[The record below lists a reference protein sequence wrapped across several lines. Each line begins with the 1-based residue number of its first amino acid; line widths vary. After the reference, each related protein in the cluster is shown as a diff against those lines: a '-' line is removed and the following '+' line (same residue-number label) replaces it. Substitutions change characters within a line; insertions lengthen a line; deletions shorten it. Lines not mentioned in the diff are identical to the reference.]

1 MSVFKLKM
9 MDLMK
14 STFFKIEKLSFG
26 KSLLIFALLFR
37 KLSWK
42 FKDFKKAFSFAFK
55 NLNNFYVP
63 SLKLSKGNQFKDL
76 FSKITIKVPDEG
88 FIVSLDIF
96 KTLSYTHPIID
107 NMSIDYS
114 KVINSSLNE
123 FKRRYSSK
131 SGIYAENQ
139 MNLIESIEILIDRQI
154 DEIKKSNRKDRDKYI
169 GFFENIKNNEA
180 KTFEEALQR
189 ILFFNQILW
198 QTGHKLN
205 GWARLDKSL
214 SKVYEK
220 DTISK
225 DEALNLIKDFLK
237 VAHKFYY
244 YKSNSLVGDTG
255 QIIVLGGKKENGEY
269 FSNDLTCLF
278 IQAVKELNLPDP
290 KLVLRVC
297 EDTPRSIWE
306 AALDCISTGVGSP
319 LISNDDVIIPKLIDF
334 GYLKKDA
341 YNYVVSA
348 CWEPAPLGV
357 GLELNNVDSIVF
369 LKPLNDLLDNEDLSF
384 DDFDSFYNEY
394 KKYLADYMTRFIER
408 LNSLNW
414 EEDPLLSLFVDGCDE
429 KQTDISQGGAIYNNY
444 GVTSVSLSNTVNSL
458 LNIKKFVFD
467 DKEFSLNEFNSF
479 RKSNFSDGALLDRLK
494 DSNLKFGLDNDE
506 VINLTNDIVDGAS
519 KVFKNNLNKY
529 GGKFK
534 FGLSAPS
541 FISQSPNIEA
551 SFDGRQNFEPFNVHI
566 SSDNSDYMELM
577 RFASKLDY
585 SENKFNGNVVD
596 FMVTPTFI
604 KNNSDKFLDFLIL
617 SCKLG
622 IFQMQM
628 NVTSSETLIKAKE
641 NPEAYS
647 NLIVRVWG
655 FSAYFN
661 DLPEDYQN
669 LLIKRALEN
678 EGRC

>member
-1 MSVFKLKM
+1 MKMRNLLIYFFLKFK
-9 MDLMK
+9 
-14 STFFKIEKLSFG
+14 KLSFG
-26 KSLLIFALLFR
+26 KRLIIFALLFR
-37 KLSWK
+37 KLFWK
-42 FKDFKKAFSFAFK
+42 FKNLKTTFLFAFK
-55 NLNNFYVP
+55 NLNKLYVP

-76 FSKITIKVPDEG
+76 FDKIDIIIPDEG

-96 KTLSYTHPIID
+96 KTLSYTYPIIE

-114 KVINSSLNE
+114 KIINSSLNE
-123 FKRRYSSK
+123 FKKKYSSK
-131 SGIYAENQ
+131 SGSYAENQ
-139 MNLIESIEILIDRQI
+139 MNLLESIEILIDRQC
-154 DEIKKSNRKDRDKYI
+154 DEIKKSNRKDKGKYI
-169 GFFENIKNNEA
+169 DFFENIKHCEA

-198 QTGHKLN
+198 QTGHNLN
-205 GWARLDKSL
+205 GWARLDYAL
-214 SKVYEK
+214 SKVYENDDITK
-220 DTISK
+220 NESLK
-225 DEALNLIKDFLK
+225 LIKDFLK
-237 VAHKFYY
+237 VAHEFYY
-244 YKSNSLVGDTG
+244 YKSTLMLGDTG
-255 QIIVLGGKKENGEY
+255 QIIVLGGKKENEEY
-269 FSNDLTCLF
+269 FYNDLTSLF

-290 KLVLRVC
+290 KLILRVC
-297 EDTPRSIWE
+297 ENTPRHIWE
-306 AALDCISTGVGSP
+306 SALDCISTGVGSP
-319 LISNDDVIIPKLIDF
+319 LLSNDDVIIPKLIDF

-357 GLELNNVDSIVF
+357 GLELNNIGSIVF
-369 LKPLNDLLDNEDLSF
+369 LKPLNDLLDKEDLLLF
-384 DDFDSFYNEY
+384 NDFDSFYGKY
-394 KKYLADYMTRFIER
+394 KKYLVNYIAEVIGEVNN
-408 LNSLNW
+408 LNH
-414 EEDPLLSLFVDGCDE
+414 EEDPLLSLFIDGCDE

-444 GVTSVSLSNTVNSL
+444 GLTSVSLSNTVNSL
-458 LNIKKFVFD
+458 LNIKKFVFIN
-467 DKEFSLNEFNSF
+467 KEFSLTEFNSF
-479 RKSNFSDGALLDRLK
+479 RKSNFDDDRLLDKLK
-494 DSNLKFGLDNDE
+494 ESNLKFGLDDNE
-506 VINLTNDIVDGAS
+506 VINLTNDIVDNVS
-519 KVFKNNLNKY
+519 KVFKNNTNKY
-529 GGKFK
+529 GGKFR
-534 FGLSAPS
+534 FGLSSPT
-541 FISQSPNIEA
+541 FIGGSSDVKA
-551 SFDGRQNFEPFNVHI
+551 SFDGRRNFEPFNVHI

-604 KNNSDKFLDFLIL
+604 KNNFDKFLDFLIL
-617 SCKLG
+617 SFKLG

-641 NPEAYS
+641 NPELYP